1 MKLRKD
7 FLLSVVIST
16 VSAKTL
22 VIGGDPVR
30 IDVHPSTVKL
40 MKQGVDFL
48 YFSPKV
54 FFNPFL
60 KKSHDYKGQISKDFT
75 TKPDKLQCGAV
86 LISK

>member
-16 VSAKTL
+16 VSSKTL
-22 VIGGDPVR
+22 VIGGGPVR

-40 MKQGVDFL
+40 MKHL
-48 YFSPKV
+48 
-54 FFNPFL
+54 L
-60 KKSHDYKGQISKDFT
+60 KKSHDYEGQISIDFT
-75 TKPDKLQCGAV
+75 TKPEQLQCGAV